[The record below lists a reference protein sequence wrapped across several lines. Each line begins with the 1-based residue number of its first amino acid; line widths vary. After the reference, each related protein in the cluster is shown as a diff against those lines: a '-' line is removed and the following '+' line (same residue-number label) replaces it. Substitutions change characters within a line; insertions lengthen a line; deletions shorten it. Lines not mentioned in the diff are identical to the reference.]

1 LQCVFEKR
9 RYDPNSRT
17 YVVVDHLNVNLQ
29 QGNLTH
35 GVNLHLTHGVNLH
48 LTLTQMA
55 TSEKPYRLDV
65 RIVNNQGNEY

>member
-1 LQCVFEKR
+1 
-9 RYDPNSRT
+9 
-17 YVVVDHLNVNLQ
+17 VVDHLNVNLQ

-55 TSEKPYRLDV
+55 TNEKPYRLDV